1 VNEERAPAGEVEAS
15 PSSSADRLEG
25 EARAFLETAASVRAE
40 VAKSFLGS
48 PEVVDAVLA
57 SVLAGGHVL
66 LEGVPGLG
74 KTLLVRTLA
83 RVLGLSF
90 SRVQCTPDLLPAD
103 VLGTTVLADAAD
115 GACGLRFQKGPVFAH
130 LLLVD
135 EINRATPKTQSALLQ
150 AMQEGAV
157 TAGDATHA
165 LPDPFLV
172 LATENPVEMEG
183 TYPLPEAEL
192 DRFLVKVL
200 LAPPPREVL
209 EEVVRATTGEPRPE
223 PAALLDAA
231 RVRELRRI
239 VRRVHLPAPVL
250 RWIVDLT
257 LATQPGRPGSIPAV
271 DRHVRWG
278 AGPRAAQALALL
290 ARATALLDGRW
301 NASFEDARRHA
312 TAVLRHRLVLSF
324 EAEAE
329 GVTADAV
336 AAKVLEA
343 APPRA

>member
-1 VNEERAPAGEVEAS
+1 MDEAAVE
-15 PSSSADRLEG
+15 RLER
-25 EARAFLETAASVRAE
+25 EAASFRDSVASVREETTRAFLGA
-40 VAKSFLGS
+40 
-48 PEVVDAVLA
+48 PEVVEAVLA
-57 SVLAGGHVL
+57 SALAGGHVL

-83 RVLGLSF
+83 RVLGLTF
-90 SRVQCTPDLLPAD
+90 SRIQCTPDLLPAD
-103 VLGTTVLADAAD
+103 VLGTHVLHDLPGGGRD
-115 GACGLRFQKGPVFAH
+115 LVFRKGPVFAH

-135 EINRATPKTQSALLQ
+135 EINRATPKSQSALLQ

-157 TAGDATHA
+157 TAGDETHP

-192 DRFLVKVL
+192 DRFLVKVVL
-200 LAPPPREVL
+200 HPPERDTL
-209 EEVVRATTGEPRPE
+209 EEIVRATTGRPAPEPR
-223 PAALLDAA
+223 AVLDGE
-231 RVRELRRI
+231 RVRALRGM
-239 VRRVHLPAPVL
+239 VRRVHLPGPVL
-250 RWIVDLT
+250 RWIADLT
-257 LATQPGRPGSIPAV
+257 VSTQPGRPGAPPAV
-271 DRHVRWG
+271 ERYVRWG

-312 TAVLRHRLVLSF
+312 EAVLRHRLVLSF

-329 GVTADAV
+329 GVTAEAV
-336 AAKVLEA
+336 TSRILEA
-343 APPRA
+343 LPAR

>member
-1 VNEERAPAGEVEAS
+1 VSEPPPRAGDAESLEREAAAFRGTADAVREEVG
-15 PSSSADRLEG
+15 
-25 EARAFLETAASVRAE
+25 RAFLGGAGT
-40 VAKSFLGS
+40 
-48 PEVVDAVLA
+48 VDAVLA

-83 RVLGLSF
+83 RALGLTF
-90 SRVQCTPDLLPAD
+90 ARVQCTPDLLPSD
-103 VLGTTVLADAAD
+103 ILGTTVLSESPG
-115 GACGLRFQKGPVFAH
+115 GARDLRFQRGPVFAH
-130 LLLVD
+130 LVLVD

-150 AMQEGAV
+150 AMQEGQV
-157 TAGDATHA
+157 TAGDATHP

-200 LAPPPREVL
+200 LQPPDRETL
-209 EEVVRATTGEPRPE
+209 EAVVRLTTGEPPPE
-223 PAALLDAA
+223 TAPLTDAA
-231 RVRELRRI
+231 RVREMRRL

-250 RWIVDLT
+250 RWISDTT
-257 LATQPGRPGSIPAV
+257 LATQPGRPGAAPAV
-271 DRHVRWG
+271 DRYVRWG
-278 AGPRAAQALALL
+278 AGPRAAQAMALL

-301 NASFEDARRHA
+301 NASLEDARRHA
-312 TAVLRHRLVLSF
+312 AAVIRHRLVLSF

-329 GVTADAV
+329 GITAEAV
-336 AAKVLEA
+336 VAKVIEG
-343 APPRA
+343 R

>member
-1 VNEERAPAGEVEAS
+1 VSGEPGPSAAEDAGTLEREAAAFREA
-15 PSSSADRLEG
+15 AD
-25 EARAFLETAASVRAE
+25 AVRAE
-40 VAKSFLGS
+40 VGRAFLGS
-48 PEVVDAVLA
+48 PAVVEGVLA
-57 SVLAGGHVL
+57 AVLAGGHVL

-90 SRVQCTPDLLPAD
+90 ARVQCTPDLLPAD
-103 VLGTTVLADAAD
+103 VLGTTVLAEGAA
-115 GACGLRFQKGPVFAH
+115 GARELRFQEGPVFAN

-135 EINRATPKTQSALLQ
+135 EINRATPRTQSALLE

-157 TAGDATHA
+157 TAGGVSRP

-192 DRFLVKVL
+192 DRFLVKLL
-200 LAPPPREVL
+200 LAPPGRDAL
-209 EEVVRATTGEPRPE
+209 EEIVRATTGSEAAA
-223 PAALLDAA
+223 PATVLDAA
-231 RVRELRRI
+231 RVRALRGR
-239 VRRVHLPAPVL
+239 VRRVHLPGPVL
-250 RWIVDLT
+250 RWIADLT
-257 LATQPGRPGSIPAV
+257 LLTQPGRPGTPPAV
-271 DRHVRWG
+271 ERFVRWG

-301 NASFEDARRHA
+301 NASFEDARLHA
-312 TAVLRHRLVLSF
+312 AAVLRHRLVLSF

-329 GVTADAV
+329 GVTAEAV
-336 AAKVLEA
+336 VAKVLEA
-343 APPRA
+343 SPGR

>member
-1 VNEERAPAGEVEAS
+1 VSGASAPAGDAVEA
-15 PSSSADRLEG
+15 LER
-25 EARAFLETAASVRAE
+25 EAAAFRGTVQEVRAE
-40 VAKSFLGS
+40 VARSFLGA
-48 PEVVDAVLA
+48 PEVLDAVLA
-57 SVLAGGHVL
+57 SALAGGHVL

-90 SRVQCTPDLLPAD
+90 ARVQCTPDLLPAD
-103 VLGTTVLADAAD
+103 ILGTTVLAESAG
-115 GACGLRFQKGPVFAH
+115 GARELRFQKGPVFAN
-130 LLLVD
+130 LVLVD

-200 LAPPPREVL
+200 VPAPDRETL
-209 EEVVRATTGEPRPE
+209 EAVVRLTTGEPAPE
-223 PAALLDAA
+223 PAAKTDAA
-231 RVRELRRI
+231 RVRELRRL
-239 VRRVHLPAPVL
+239 VRRVHLPEPVL
-250 RWIVDLT
+250 RWIADAV
-257 LATQPGRPGSIPAV
+257 LATQPGRPGAPPSV
-271 DRHVRWG
+271 EKYVRWG

-290 ARATALLDGRW
+290 ARARALLDGRW
-301 NASFEDARRHA
+301 NASLEDARRHA
-312 TAVLRHRLVLSF
+312 AAVLRHRLVLSF

-329 GVTADAV
+329 GVTAEAV
-336 AAKVLEA
+336 AAKVLEG
-343 APPRA
+343 R

>member
-1 VNEERAPAGEVEAS
+1 MTPPPPGPEGAAAAEDAA
-15 PSSSADRLEG
+15 RLEE
-25 EARAFLETAASVRAE
+25 EAAGFQRAAAAVRAE
-40 VAKSFLGS
+40 TARAFLGS

-57 SVLAGGHVL
+57 SILAGGHVL

-103 VLGTTVLADAAD
+103 VVGTSVLLDAP
-115 GACGLRFQKGPVFAH
+115 GGGREMRFQRGPVFAN

-135 EINRATPKTQSALLQ
+135 EVNRATPKTQSALLQ

-157 TAGDATHA
+157 TAGGETHP

-192 DRFLVKVL
+192 DRFLVKVVL
-200 LAPPPREVL
+200 HPPEREVL
-209 EEVVRATTGEPRPE
+209 EEIVRATTGAPAGEPDRV
-223 PAALLDAA
+223 LDAGKVIA
-231 RVRELRRI
+231 LRRL

-250 RWIVDLT
+250 RWIADLV
-257 LATQPGRPGSIPAV
+257 LSTQPGRPGAPPAV
-271 DRHVRWG
+271 GRYVRWG

-290 ARATALLDGRW
+290 SRATALLDGRW
-301 NASFEDARRHA
+301 NASLADARGHA
-312 TAVLRHRLVLSF
+312 PAVLRHRLVLSF

-336 AAKVLEA
+336 VARVLEA
-343 APPRA
+343 AGGR

>member
-1 VNEERAPAGEVEAS
+1 MSDAVPAAEEIE
-15 PSSSADRLEG
+15 RLER
-25 EARAFLETAASVRAE
+25 EAASFREAAGAVRAE
-40 VAKSFLGS
+40 VGKAFLGA

-57 SVLAGGHVL
+57 ATLAGGHVL

-74 KTLLVRTLA
+74 KTLLVRSLA
-83 RVLGLSF
+83 RVLGLTF
-90 SRVQCTPDLLPAD
+90 RRVQCTPDLLPAD
-103 VLGTTVLADAAD
+103 ILGTSVLVETP
-115 GACGLRFQKGPVFAH
+115 GGGRELRFQRGPVFAH

-135 EINRATPKTQSALLQ
+135 EINRATPKAQSALLE

-157 TAGDATHA
+157 TAGDARHA

-192 DRFLVKVL
+192 DRFLVKIL
-200 LAPPPREVL
+200 LLPPDREAL
-209 EEVVRATTGEPRPE
+209 EEIVRATTGEPAAG
-223 PAALLDAA
+223 PAAVLDEA
-231 RVRELRRI
+231 RVRELRRL
-239 VRRVHLPAPVL
+239 VRRVHLPGPVL
-250 RWIVDLT
+250 RWIADLVM
-257 LATQPGRPGSIPAV
+257 ATQPGRPGAPPAV
-271 DRHVRWG
+271 ERFVRWG

-312 TAVLRHRLVLSF
+312 PAVLRHRLVLSF

-329 GVTADAV
+329 GVTGDAV
-336 AAKVLEA
+336 AARVLEA
-343 APPRA
+343 VGAR

>member
-1 VNEERAPAGEVEAS
+1 MSGGDLRPGGDEGAGD
-15 PSSSADRLEG
+15 ADRLEA
-25 EARAFLETAASVRAE
+25 EAAAFQRAAASVRDE
-40 VAKSFLGS
+40 VGRAFLGS
-48 PEVVDAVLA
+48 PAVVGGGRA
-57 SVLAGGHVL
+57 SVRSGGPGR

-74 KTLLVRTLA
+74 KTLLVRSLA

-103 VLGTTVLADAAD
+103 VLGTSVLLDAP
-115 GACGLRFQKGPVFAH
+115 GGGRELRFQRGPVFAN

-135 EINRATPKTQSALLQ
+135 EINRATPKTQSALLE

-157 TAGDATHA
+157 TTGGATHA

-192 DRFLVKVL
+192 DRFLVKLVL
-200 LAPPPREVL
+200 HPPDRETL
-209 EEVVRATTGEPRPE
+209 EEIVRSTTGA
-223 PAALLDAA
+223 PAPVPDRVLDEA
-231 RVRELRRI
+231 RVRELRKV

-257 LATQPGRPGSIPAV
+257 LSTQPGRPGTPPAV
-271 DRHVRWG
+271 DRYVRWG

-301 NASFEDARRHA
+301 NASLEDARGHA
-312 TAVLRHRLVLSF
+312 AAVLRHRLVLSF

-329 GVTADAV
+329 GITADAV
-336 AAKVLEA
+336 VARVLEE
-343 APPRA
+343 RR

>member
-1 VNEERAPAGEVEAS
+1 MSDAE
-15 PSSSADRLEG
+15 RLER
-25 EARAFLETAASVRAE
+25 EAAAFREAAGSVRAE
-40 VAKSFLGS
+40 VGKAFLGA

-57 SVLAGGHVL
+57 SALAGGHVL

-74 KTLLVRTLA
+74 KTLLVRSLA
-83 RVLGLSF
+83 RVLGLTF
-90 SRVQCTPDLLPAD
+90 RRVQCTPDLLPAD
-103 VLGTTVLADAAD
+103 VLGTTVLVETP
-115 GACGLRFQKGPVFAH
+115 GGGRELRFQKGPVFAH

-135 EINRATPKTQSALLQ
+135 EVNRATPKAQAALLE

-157 TAGDATHA
+157 TAGDATHP

-200 LAPPPREVL
+200 IHPPAREGL
-209 EEVVRATTGEPRPE
+209 EEIVRATTGEPRPE
-223 PAALLDAA
+223 PSAVLDEG

-239 VRRVHLPAPVL
+239 VRRVHLPGPVL
-250 RWIVDLT
+250 RWIADLVVS
-257 LATQPGRPGSIPAV
+257 TQPGRPGAPPAV
-271 DRHVRWG
+271 ERFVRWG

-290 ARATALLDGRW
+290 ARASALLDGRW

-312 TAVLRHRLVLSF
+312 AAVLRHRLVLSF

-336 AAKVLEA
+336 AARVLEA
-343 APPRA
+343 AGAR

>member
-1 VNEERAPAGEVEAS
+1 VSGEPGPEGLEREAALFREA
-15 PSSSADRLEG
+15 AD
-25 EARAFLETAASVRAE
+25 AVRAE
-40 VAKSFLGS
+40 VGKAFLGS
-48 PEVVDAVLA
+48 PQTVEAVLA

-83 RVLGLSF
+83 RVLGLSYA
-90 SRVQCTPDLLPAD
+90 RVQCTPDLLPAD
-103 VLGTTVLADAAD
+103 VLGTTVLAE
-115 GACGLRFQKGPVFAH
+115 GAGGARELRFQEGPVFAN

-135 EINRATPKTQSALLQ
+135 EINRATPRTQSALLE

-157 TAGDATHA
+157 TAGGTSRP

-192 DRFLVKVL
+192 DRFLVKLL
-200 LAPPPREVL
+200 LAPPGRDAL
-209 EEVVRATTGEPRPE
+209 EEIVRATTGQAG
-223 PAALLDAA
+223 PAPSAVLDAG
-231 RVRELRRI
+231 RVRGLRAG
-239 VRRVHLPAPVL
+239 VRRVHLPGPAL
-250 RWIVDLT
+250 RWIADLT
-257 LATQPGRPGSIPAV
+257 LLTQPGRPGAPAAV
-271 DRHVRWG
+271 ERFVRWG

-301 NASFEDARRHA
+301 NASFEDARAHA
-312 TAVLRHRLVLSF
+312 ASVLRHRLVLSF

-336 AAKVLEA
+336 VAKVLEA
-343 APPRA
+343 AGPGR

>member
-1 VNEERAPAGEVEAS
+1 LSAPGAPSGDAAAEAGAE
-15 PSSSADRLEG
+15 RLERDAAAFR
-25 EARAFLETAASVRAE
+25 EAAEAVRAE
-40 VAKSFLGS
+40 VGRSFLGGS
-48 PEVVDAVLA
+48 EVVDAVLA
-57 SVLAGGHVL
+57 SALAGGHVL

-103 VLGTTVLADAAD
+103 ILGTTVLAESP
-115 GACGLRFQKGPVFAH
+115 GGGREFRFQKGPVFAN
-130 LLLVD
+130 LVLVD
-135 EINRATPKTQSALLQ
+135 EVNRATPKTQSALLQ
-150 AMQEGAV
+150 AMQEGTV
-157 TAGDATHA
+157 TAGETTHP

-200 LAPPPREVL
+200 LRPPDRETL
-209 EEVVRATTGEPRPE
+209 EAVVRLTTGEPPPE
-223 PAALLDAA
+223 PAPRADAA
-231 RVRELRRI
+231 RVRELRRM
-239 VRRVHLPAPVL
+239 VRRVHLPDPVL
-250 RWIVDLT
+250 RWIADAT
-257 LATQPGRPGSIPAV
+257 LATQPGRPGSPPSV
-271 DRHVRWG
+271 ERFVRWG

-301 NASFEDARRHA
+301 NASLEDARRHA
-312 TAVLRHRLVLSF
+312 AAVLRHRLVLSF

-336 AAKVLEA
+336 VGKVLEG
-343 APPRA
+343 R

>member
-1 VNEERAPAGEVEAS
+1 VSAGQVPAGAPVPPGEG
-15 PSSSADRLEG
+15 ADRLEAEAAAFREAAAAVRG
-25 EARAFLETAASVRAE
+25 EVGRA
-40 VAKSFLGS
+40 FLGS
-48 PEVVDAVLA
+48 PDAVEAVIA
-57 SVLAGGHVL
+57 SVFAGGHVL

-83 RVLGLSF
+83 RVLGLTF
-90 SRVQCTPDLLPAD
+90 ARVQCTPDLLPAD
-103 VLGTTVLADAAD
+103 VLGTTVLSEAP
-115 GACGLRFQKGPVFAH
+115 GGGREFRFQRGPVFANV
-130 LLLVD
+130 LLVD

-157 TAGDATHA
+157 TAGDATHP

-192 DRFLVKVL
+192 DRFLAKVL
-200 LAPPPREVL
+200 LHPPDRETL
-209 EEVVRATTGEPRPE
+209 EDVVRLTTGEPP
-223 PAALLDAA
+223 PAPAVVLDAA
-231 RVRELRRI
+231 RVRDLRRL

-250 RWIVDLT
+250 RWVADLT
-257 LATQPGRPGSIPAV
+257 LATQPGRPGAPPAV
-271 DRHVRWG
+271 EKYVRWG
-278 AGPRAAQALALL
+278 SGPRAAQALALL

-312 TAVLRHRLVLSF
+312 AAVLRHRLVLTF

-329 GVTADAV
+329 GVTPEAIV
-336 AAKVLEA
+336 ARLLEEVA
-343 APPRA
+343 R